1 MFPPAAWRHDAFTCS
16 IYLLNEESSMTDRF
30 LMCAPDHFEVAY
42 VITPWMEGIVA
53 HGNNLDALRQWLA
66 LVFLIGE
73 AAQVVRIVAAAGVPD
88 MVFTA
93 NAGLVLE
100 NKVVLSRFRHAERQG
115 EEAHFH
121 RWFAE
126 HGYDVLTLP
135 ADLPFEGAGDALFD
149 RRLPLLWMGYGH
161 RSN

>member
-42 VITPWMEGIVA
+42 VINPWMEGNVA
-53 HGNNLDALRQWLA
+53 HGNNLEALRQWQA
-66 LVFLIGE
+66 LVNLIGE
-73 AAQVVRIVAAAGVPD
+73 AAQVERIEAAAGVPD

-100 NKVVLSRFRHAERQG
+100 NKVVLSRLHHTKHQNKKT
-115 EEAHFH
+115 HFH

-135 ADLPFEGAGDALFD
+135 ADMPFEGAVV
-149 RRLPLLWMGYGH
+149 LL
-161 RSN
+161 